1 MAQKH
6 VIELIDDLDGSTA
19 TQSLTF
25 SLDGVDY
32 EIDLNDGNA
41 EELRSSMS
49 KFAEVARRTGGRK
62 RTVTEVKATGLSS
75 KDVRAW
81 AMAEGLEV
89 NARGRIQASVVDAYL
104 NAN

>member
-32 EIDLNDGNA
+32 EIDLNDDNA
-41 EELRSSMS
+41 GELRTSLS
-49 KFAEVARRTGGRK
+49 KFADAARRTGGRK
-62 RTVTEVKATGLSS
+62 RAVTEAKAAGLSS
-75 KDVRAW
+75 KDIRSW

-89 NARGRIQASVVDAYL
+89 NARGRIQASIVDAYL
-104 NAN
+104 SAN